1 MMLAHPVRREV
12 RWRSALRRALS
23 VVVRRSMESKIDQR
37 MRIGELVYMNCR
49 LRCFFMRETPR
60 PSESPTFPPSLSARP
75 PLQLSTLSPSTGRR
89 RNPHNPDAHGP
100 LSRQITEHL
109 RDVMDVIAEDFGCR

>member
-37 MRIGELVYMNCR
+37 MRIGELVYMKCR

-75 PLQLSTLSPSTGRR
+75 PTPTLNAFSVDWSPQEPPQPRR
-89 RNPHNPDAHGP
+89 PRAAFQTDYGA
-100 LSRQITEHL
+100 S
-109 RDVMDVIAEDFGCR
+109 

>member
-37 MRIGELVYMNCR
+37 MRIGELVYMKCR

-60 PSESPTFPPSLSARP
+60 PSESPTFPPSSLRDPHSNSQRFLRRLVAAGTP
-75 PLQLSTLSPSTGRR
+75 TTPTPTGRF
-89 RNPHNPDAHGP
+89 PD
-100 LSRQITEHL
+100 RL
-109 RDVMDVIAEDFGCR
+109 RSILEM